1 MRGNITAGK
10 CLAVI
15 LVLIATIASAQQP
28 IEEISGYLPKSDDIA
43 GWNLSDAP
51 KNYRG
56 DELFLMIDGGADI
69 YQEYGF
75 EQVLAAQYV
84 NDQSKSIAVEIYEMK
99 SPAAAYGIFSF
110 KTGDEGK
117 ALAIGQEAL
126 LEEYY
131 LNFWKGNML
140 VTVIGSDADQQTVQG
155 VVDFAKAVDA
165 RLTRTGQRPALAEM
179 LLREPLAFSHPK
191 YVRGAIG
198 AMNNYIFD
206 TDNIFRVREGMIGF
220 VDHCRTLVFS
230 YRNENESAEIYEKAT
245 AKLSH
250 NSRFRDGAR
259 HGNHYATVDH
269 RQAFVLIQRTG
280 PYIAIVI
287 GQDKDKVKTIS
298 KRLTEKLKN
307 G

>member
-1 MRGNITAGK
+1 M
-10 CLAVI
+10 
-15 LVLIATIASAQQP
+15 LVLIVTNAFAQQP
-28 IEEISGYLPKSDDIA
+28 TEDISGYLPKSGEVA
-43 GWNLSDAP
+43 GWTLNDTT

-75 EQVLAAQYV
+75 VQVLGAQYV
-84 NDQSKSIAVEIYEMK
+84 DDHGKSISLEIYEME

-110 KTGDEGK
+110 KTGDDGK

-131 LNFWKGNML
+131 LNFWKGNVL
-140 VTVIGSDADQQTVQG
+140 VTVIGSDEDQQTVQG

-165 RLTRTGQRPALAEM
+165 HITRMGQRPALAEM
-179 LLREPLAFSHPK
+179 LLREPLAFFHPK

-206 TDNIFRVREGMIGF
+206 TDDIFRVREGMIGL
-220 VDHCRTLVFS
+220 VDHCRTLVFR
-230 YRNENESAEIYEKAT
+230 YQNENESAEIYEKAT
-245 AKLSH
+245 AKLSD
-250 NSRFRDGAR
+250 NSRFKDGAR
-259 HGNHYATVDH
+259 HGNHYSMID
-269 RQAFVLIQRTG
+269 RMQAYVLIQRAG

-287 GQDKDKVKTIS
+287 GQNQDKVKAIS
-298 KRLTEKLKN
+298 NRLTEKLKR